1 MANPSRRIQLMFAL
15 TGVLIA
21 SGIALTW
28 LLNPLGATR
37 CSFIDPIFRKIKV
50 ERVAIPYLLQIEQ
63 PETVLLGSSRIRM
76 GMRIEQGERDGVM
89 NAAIN
94 GATLEQISQIVDVA
108 LRNPRLKR
116 IIWGVDFFAFSAR
129 WNSEDPAFNA
139 RIADSP
145 QARLED
151 TLLSLD
157 ALGDGFDLFRR
168 SLRGRSRLPTTMK
181 ADVPWPTKLICD
193 QFVTDRRNGLNVD
206 TPAQTEN
213 QMHQVLR
220 CYRRYE
226 FSQPQVEIFGTLL
239 SAFARARLSCSCS
252 CRR

>member
-1 MANPSRRIQLMFAL
+1 MFAL

-50 ERVAIPYLLQIEQ
+50 ERVAIPYLLRIEQ

-94 GATLEQISQIVDVA
+94 GATLKQISRIVDVA

-116 IIWGVDFFAFSAR
+116 
-129 WNSEDPAFNA
+129 
-139 RIADSP
+139 
-145 QARLED
+145 
-151 TLLSLD
+151 
-157 ALGDGFDLFRR
+157 
-168 SLRGRSRLPTTMK
+168 
-181 ADVPWPTKLICD
+181 
-193 QFVTDRRNGLNVD
+193 
-206 TPAQTEN
+206 
-213 QMHQVLR
+213 
-220 CYRRYE
+220 
-226 FSQPQVEIFGTLL
+226 
-239 SAFARARLSCSCS
+239 
-252 CRR
+252 

>member
-1 MANPSRRIQLMFAL
+1 MFAF
-15 TGVLIA
+15 TGVMIA
-21 SGIALTW
+21 GGVALTW

-37 CSFIDPIFRKIKV
+37 SRFIDPIFRKIKV
-50 ERVAIPYLLQIEQ
+50 ERVAIPYLLRNAQ

-76 GMRIEQGERDGVM
+76 GMRIEQGDRDGVM

-94 GATLEQISQIVDVA
+94 GATLRQISQIVDVA

-139 RIADSP
+139 RIEDRP

-157 ALGDGFDLFRR
+157 ALG
-168 SLRGRSRLPTTMK
+168 
-181 ADVPWPTKLICD
+181 
-193 QFVTDRRNGLNVD
+193 
-206 TPAQTEN
+206 
-213 QMHQVLR
+213 
-220 CYRRYE
+220 
-226 FSQPQVEIFGTLL
+226 
-239 SAFARARLSCSCS
+239 
-252 CRR
+252 